1 VNAKLKDG
9 IVKRGDKW
17 SYVVRVADPETGL
30 TRPKW
35 VGGFFSEAAAKAA
48 RDEAR
53 VSARR
58 GEYVNR
64 DTVTVRDYLLEWLET
79 HMGSVK
85 PKTLAGYRYDVER
98 YVIPRIGGQRLQGLR
113 PAVVSKLYRDLASG
127 GGRGGQPLSA
137 RSVEHVHRT
146 LRKAL
151 NDAVNVEQ
159 LITTNP
165 AERAKR
171 PRTARSEAVKVWN
184 PEQHVPGDGRD
195 ASAACLLPARRV
207 HRSEARRVALPALVA
222 PGARRPRSDL
232 RRVGVSR

>member
-85 PKTLAGYRYDVER
+85 PKTLAGYRYDIER

-165 AERAKR
+165 AERAQR

-184 PEQHVPGDGRD
+184 PEQLRTSWRRQRRIGCMPSTGSPRTPERGAASCSTCAGRTWG
-195 ASAACLLPARRV
+195 STPAK
-207 HRSEARRVALPALVA
+207 
-222 PGARRPRSDL
+222 
-232 RRVGVSR
+232 